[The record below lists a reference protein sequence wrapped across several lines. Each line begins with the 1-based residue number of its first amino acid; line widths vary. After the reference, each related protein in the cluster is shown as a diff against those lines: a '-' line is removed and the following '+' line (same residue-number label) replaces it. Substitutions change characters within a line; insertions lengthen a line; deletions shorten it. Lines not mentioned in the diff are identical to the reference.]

1 LKLNQIG
8 LISHFPIWE
17 FINSPAP
24 LVFTKIGDRQID
36 LINAKRING
45 KFFHTKLG
53 VFELDGEYENT
64 MMGQPFY
71 IHNLQNGKPI
81 SLRHIE
87 KLQDLYRTNNTVELT
102 DTLSVISEQIEKG
115 MEYDMDS
122 EDVPY
127 SYVSPL
133 EALKIIRKQK
143 PKFLDDD
150 DIKFIINY
158 KAFDM
163 ADLKIFNFKKISEM
177 KPDKDESRKI
187 PTIMPMIVV
196 AVIGIGS
203 IGLLALG
210 GVGRLIRLLGGDPD
224 SRFLLGLNTDT
235 VTQVMG
241 LFT

>member
-1 LKLNQIG
+1 M
-8 LISHFPIWE
+8 F
-17 FINSPAP
+17 
-24 LVFTKIGDRQID
+24 VKIGDRQLD

-87 KLQDLYRTNNTVELT
+87 KIQNLYRTNDTAELT
-102 DTLSVISEQIEKG
+102 DTLKMISEKIEAG
-115 MEYDMDS
+115 MEYDMDT
-122 EDVPY
+122 EDKPY
-127 SYVSPL
+127 NYISPL
-133 EALKIIRKQK
+133 ESLSDIVKLKA
-143 PKFLDDD
+143 KFLDDD
-150 DIKFIINY
+150 IIKFIVNY

-187 PTIMPMIVV
+187 PTIIPMVIV
-196 AVIGIGS
+196 AVTGLGIIGG
-203 IGLLALG
+203 LALG

-224 SRFLLGLNTDT
+224 SRFILGIHQTADT

-241 LFT
+241 LLT

>member
-1 LKLNQIG
+1 MKLNQIG

-36 LINAKRING
+36 LINVKRING

-87 KLQDLYRTNNTVELT
+87 KLQDLYRTNNTIELT
-102 DTLSVISEQIEKG
+102 DTLAVISEQIEKG

-187 PTIMPMIVV
+187 LTIMPMIVV

>member
-17 FINSPAP
+17 FINSPSP
-24 LVFTKIGDRQID
+24 LVFVKIGDRQLD

-87 KLQDLYRTNNTVELT
+87 KIQNLYRTNDTAELT
-102 DTLSVISEQIEKG
+102 DTLKMISEKIEAG
-115 MEYDMDS
+115 MEYDMDT
-122 EDVPY
+122 EDKPY
-127 SYVSPL
+127 NYISPL
-133 EALKIIRKQK
+133 ESLSDIVKLKA
-143 PKFLDDD
+143 KFLDDD
-150 DIKFIINY
+150 IIKFIVNY

-187 PTIMPMIVV
+187 PTIIPMVIV
-196 AVIGIGS
+196 AVTGLGIIGG
-203 IGLLALG
+203 LALG

-224 SRFLLGLNTDT
+224 SRMILGIPE
-235 VTQVMG
+235 VMPQIMEM
-241 LFT
+241 FV

>member
-1 LKLNQIG
+1 MKLNQIG

-17 FINSPAP
+17 FINSPSP
-24 LVFTKIGDRQID
+24 LVFVKIGDRQLD

-87 KLQDLYRTNNTVELT
+87 KIQNLYRTNDTAELT
-102 DTLSVISEQIEKG
+102 DTLKMISEKIEAG
-115 MEYDMDS
+115 MEYDMDT
-122 EDVPY
+122 EDKPY
-127 SYVSPL
+127 NYISPL
-133 EALKIIRKQK
+133 ESLSDIVKLKA
-143 PKFLDDD
+143 KFLDDD
-150 DIKFIINY
+150 IIKFIVNY

-187 PTIMPMIVV
+187 PTIIPMVIV
-196 AVIGIGS
+196 AVTGLGIIGG
-203 IGLLALG
+203 LALG

-224 SRFLLGLNTDT
+224 SRMILGIPE
-235 VTQVMG
+235 VMPQIMEM
-241 LFT
+241 FV

>member
-1 LKLNQIG
+1 MKLNQIG

-17 FINSPAP
+17 FINSPSP
-24 LVFTKIGDRQID
+24 LVFVKIGDRQID

-87 KLQDLYRTNNTVELT
+87 KIQNLYRTNDTVELT
-102 DTLSVISEQIEKG
+102 DTLKMISEKIEAG

-122 EDVPY
+122 DDKPY
-127 SYVSPL
+127 SYISPL
-133 EALKIIRKQK
+133 EALASIKKDTA
-143 PKFLDDD
+143 KFLDDD
-150 DIKFIINY
+150 VTKFIVNY

-177 KPDKDESRKI
+177 KPDKDESKKI
-187 PTIMPMIVV
+187 PTIIPMLIV
-196 AVIGIGS
+196 AVTGIGIVTT
-203 IGLLALG
+203 LFLG
-210 GVGRLIRLLGGDPD
+210 GVGRIIRLIGGDPD
-224 SRFLLGLNTDT
+224 SRADFILGIPSLLGLFN
-235 VTQVMG
+235 
-241 LFT
+241 